1 MKYLRHYYVTLCGDY
16 RGKYVEIMA
25 TDKDRAFDGVVKVY
39 GVLNVFK
46 VYTDK
51 AWERKY
57 TDIFAYL
64 GYIVSEDETKA
75 RKERQYKRYGV
86 LVL

>member
-1 MKYLRHYYVTLCGDY
+1 MKYLRHYFVTLCGAY

-25 TDKDRAFDGVVKVY
+25 TDKNTAFDGVVKVY

-46 VYTDK
+46 AYTDK

-57 TDIFAYL
+57 TEIYTSA
-64 GYIVSEDETKA
+64 GYIESEE
-75 RKERQYKRYGV
+75 ERQRNRYGA
-86 LVL
+86 